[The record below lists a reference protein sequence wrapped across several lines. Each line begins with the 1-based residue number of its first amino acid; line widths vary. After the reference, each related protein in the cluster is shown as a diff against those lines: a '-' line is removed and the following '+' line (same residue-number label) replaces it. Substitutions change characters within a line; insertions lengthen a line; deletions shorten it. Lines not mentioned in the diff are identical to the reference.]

1 MAMIKILLGL
11 VHVGQGLAQF
21 KRNTS
26 GATAM
31 EYGLILALL
40 SIVVTTA
47 AATIGT
53 HLTDMFQRIVGFL
66 A

>member
-1 MAMIKILLGL
+1 MAMKKAR
-11 VHVGQGLAQF
+11 QYLALFQ
-21 KRNTS
+21 RDTR
-26 GATAM
+26 GATAI

-40 SIVVTTA
+40 SIVVTAA

-53 HLTDMFQRIVGFL
+53 HLVAMFQRVVDFL

>member
-1 MAMIKILLGL
+1 MVIKKIRQ
-11 VHVGQGLAQF
+11 VLAQF
-21 KRNTS
+21 RRDTR

-53 HLTDMFQRIVGFL
+53 HLTAMFQRIVGFL
-66 A
+66 T

>member
-1 MAMIKILLGL
+1 MAMTKIF
-11 VHVGQGLAQF
+11 QGLAQF
-21 KRNTS
+21 KRDTS

-53 HLTDMFQRIVGFL
+53 HLTDMFQRVVDFL